1 MGDKNKENSLLN
13 STVVST
19 QYRKAVSR
27 LLVLCI
33 IAIVLS
39 VVLFLQIFYAKSG
52 SYYATTSSGSIV
64 SLKPLDEPTV
74 KDDILLQWSEVVVR
88 DAFNIGFLGGEDDV
102 KAAKS
107 NFTSGGWTSF
117 QSSLQTSGL
126 LDDISSQ
133 KLNMSAIVSGAPV
146 ILFQGKLKGA
156 YIWRVQMPL
165 LINFQSAS
173 TKKQMNAIATINI
186 SRVPVLTVAKG
197 IQVSDFSVSVSNSS
211 SGGRNGNG

>member
-33 IAIVLS
+33 VAIVLS
-39 VVLFLQIFYAKSG
+39 VVLFLQIFYAKSA

-117 QSSLQTSGL
+117 QSSLQASGL

-146 ILFQGKLKGA
+146 ILFQGKLKGV

-211 SGGRNGNG
+211 SGGGNGNG

>member
-1 MGDKNKENSLLN
+1 MGDKSKENSLLN
-13 STVVST
+13 STIVST

-27 LLVLCI
+27 LLVLSI
-33 IAIVLS
+33 VAIALS
-39 VVLFLQIFYAKSG
+39 VVLALQVFYSKGG

-74 KDDILLQWSEVVVR
+74 RNDVLLQWSEVVVR
-88 DAFNIGFLGGEDDV
+88 DAFNIGFLRGEDDV
-102 KAAKS
+102 KVAKS
-107 NFTSGGWTSF
+107 NFTPGGWASF
-117 QSSLQTSGL
+117 QSSLKASGL
-126 LDDISSQ
+126 FDQISSQ

-173 TKKQMNAIATINI
+173 AKKQMNAIATLNI

-197 IQVSDFSVSVSNSS
+197 IQVSDFSVSVSHSS
-211 SGGRNGNG
+211 SGGGNGNG